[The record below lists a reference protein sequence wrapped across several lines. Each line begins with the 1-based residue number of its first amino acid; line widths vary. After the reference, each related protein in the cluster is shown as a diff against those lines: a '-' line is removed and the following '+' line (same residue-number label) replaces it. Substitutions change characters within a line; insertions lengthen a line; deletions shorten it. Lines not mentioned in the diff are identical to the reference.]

1 MTVDLHTA
9 KPGEMKFVPC
19 HTKPGTANSRVF
31 KGYQKMGKQRVLDN
45 SCGEDNRIKR
55 AGVVQDIE
63 RKWPL

>member
-1 MTVDLHTA
+1 MTVDLHTT

-19 HTKPGTANSRVF
+19 HTKSGHQ
-31 KGYQKMGKQRVLDN
+31 GYQKMGKQKVLDN

-55 AGVVQDIE
+55 AGMVQDIE